1 MGTSDSPNESPG
13 RAGRPLPLY
22 LTFAVGLFAYSSVNA
37 GRVLLSLYALHLGAK
52 PSAVGLLFASYFVFP
67 LLLSWPVGKL
77 SDRIGSRWLLMFG
90 GLCSAL
96 GMLIPYFVH
105 SMAAL
110 YWAGLLIG
118 LSFAFSNVLVQ
129 NLVGMLSETHQRVR
143 NFSNFSLVASSTSLI
158 GPLVAGLGIDHCG
171 HAIACLYV
179 VGLGAV
185 AVLLPLV
192 WGRMWPGAARQ
203 AGPSG
208 DLRSTMANP
217 AILRIL
223 ATSSLVQVGFDLYQ
237 FYLPVY
243 GHGIGMSAS
252 AIGVV
257 LAIFAAASF
266 VVRIVMPDLIA
277 RLGEERLLALSFCL
291 AAAGFALVPV
301 FQGVIALAL
310 VSFMFGLGMGC
321 GQPITTMLLF
331 GHSPPGR
338 SGEILGL
345 RQTAN
350 NILRVTSPTFFGV
363 IASAFGLLSV
373 FGASAVLMAAGA
385 LLARPRKPHSG

>member
-1 MGTSDSPNESPG
+1 V
-13 RAGRPLPLY
+13 A
-22 LTFAVGLFAYSSVNA
+22 LFAYSSVNS
-37 GRVLLSLYALHLGAK
+37 GRVLLSLYALHLGAR
-52 PSAVGLLFASYFVFP
+52 PSAVGLLFATYFVFP

-77 SDRIGSRWLLMFG
+77 SDRIGSRWLLLFG
-90 GLCSAL
+90 GLCATL
-96 GMLIPYFVH
+96 GMLIPYVVR
-105 SMAAL
+105 SMPAL

-129 NLVGMLSETHQRVR
+129 NLVGLLSQPHQRVR

-158 GPLVAGLGIDHCG
+158 GPLVAGLGIDHSG
-171 HAIACLYV
+171 HVVACLYV

-185 AVLLPLV
+185 ATLLPLL
-192 WGRMWPGAARQ
+192 WGRMLPGSTRQPAQAA
-203 AGPSG
+203 S
-208 DLRSTMANP
+208 LSSTMGDP

-223 ATSSLVQVGFDLYQ
+223 VTSSLVQVGFDLYQ

-243 GHGIGMSAS
+243 GYGIGLSAS

-257 LAIFAAASF
+257 LAVFAAASF
-266 VVRIVMPDLIA
+266 VVRVIMPNLIA
-277 RLGEERLLALSFCL
+277 RLGEEKLLALSFCL
-291 AAAGFALVPV
+291 AAAGFALVPA
-301 FQGVIALAL
+301 FHGVAALAM

-331 GHSPPGR
+331 ARSPQGR

-350 NILRVTSPTFFGV
+350 NFLRVTSPTLFGL
-363 IASAFGLLSV
+363 IASAFGLVPV
-373 FGASAVLMAAGA
+373 FGASALMMAAGA
-385 LLARPRKPHSG
+385 FIARPRRTHSG